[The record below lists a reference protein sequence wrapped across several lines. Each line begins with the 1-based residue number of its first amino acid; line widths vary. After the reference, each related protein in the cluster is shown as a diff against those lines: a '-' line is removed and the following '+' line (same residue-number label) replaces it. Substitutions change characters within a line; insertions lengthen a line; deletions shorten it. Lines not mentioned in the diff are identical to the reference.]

1 MLLLDVWWFGARFM
15 AIRFKVMGIEVMC
28 DTADEA
34 LALATKMASAQQKAR
49 IEPAQ
54 PKVLAPALP
63 PLPPRKTLFDEPAFR
78 ARKDGFNSTAA
89 TRTFLEV
96 VEREWPEGASGEQL
110 SEALGLKHP
119 KALGGRLALINA
131 KIKELGFEPEN
142 VYFVKRDSSTD
153 GKRIWFSGKDC
164 AALLKQLR

>member
-1 MLLLDVWWFGARFM
+1 M

-34 LALATKMASAQQKAR
+34 LALATKMASAQQKAKVD
-49 IEPAQ
+49 PAQ
-54 PKVLAPALP
+54 PKVVAPAFT
-63 PLPPRKTLFDEPAFR
+63 PLPPRKTLFDQPVLR
-78 ARKDGFNSTAA
+78 ARKEGFNSTAA
-89 TRTFLEV
+89 TRTFLGV
-96 VEREWPEGASGEQL
+96 MERQWPEGASGEQL
-110 SEALGLKHP
+110 TEALGLNHP
-119 KALGGRLALINA
+119 KALGGRLALINT
-131 KIKELGFEPEN
+131 KIKELGFEPED